1 MDRKSIKERG
11 KAAFKAN
18 YWPSVLGAIVLAIA
32 AGGGSVAT
40 GNVSS
45 EDLQQSFNGMTQE
58 ELAVLAAAMIGVVA
72 VSTVI
77 SLVLSIFVF
86 GPLKV
91 GGYGFFKDNLT
102 QPAPVGTLVDG
113 FKNNY
118 LKNCGTLFLTDLFIG
133 LWTLLFIIPG
143 IVKSFSYFAVPFIR
157 REHPEMSA
165 TEVITASRQMMNGHK
180 WELFVMYLSFI
191 GWAILDILTLG
202 ILGLFYVNPYIYSSE
217 AAFYEA
223 LK

>member
-18 YWPSVLGAIVLAIA
+18 YWPSVLGAVVLAIA
-32 AGGGSVAT
+32 GGGGSVAT
-40 GNVSS
+40 VNVSS

-58 ELAVLAAAMIGVVA
+58 ELAVFAAAMIGVVA

-143 IVKSFSYFAVPFIR
+143 IVKSSRFGAFIN
-157 REHPEMSA
+157 M
-165 TEVITASRQMMNGHK
+165 Q
-180 WELFVMYLSFI
+180 
-191 GWAILDILTLG
+191 
-202 ILGLFYVNPYIYSSE
+202 
-217 AAFYEA
+217 
-223 LK
+223 